1 MVRHPAGL
9 AEGQQGQAALTP
21 EQVRAL
27 LSPAGRQA
35 VAAAEALDLSPAA
48 RVRSAEAV
56 RVHGGLGPLALEQ
69 ALLRQRARAK
79 HPRGA
84 ELWWT
89 GPALEQSSSYD
100 LARHRAR
107 LFDRPVLDLCCSVGG
122 DLLALPDGSVGV
134 DLDEARLL
142 LAQANAQVLGRDVA
156 LVRADVTALRLP
168 PGADVVVDPARRA
181 GARRVFDPRAY
192 SPPLDLVL
200 GWRTAVRSLV
210 VKVAPGVDHEAL
222 PDDLEVEVVSLRG
235 DVKEAVLLAGA
246 VRTGSRRTATLL
258 PAGDVLVDAP
268 VPAPAVR
275 PPGAW
280 LLEPDGAVV
289 RAHLVAQLA
298 DAVGGWL
305 LDGTIAYVSAD
316 ERVATPYGRWFEVL
330 EVLPFG
336 LKPLRERLRAHDA
349 GPLVVKKR
357 GTAVEPDQLRRQ
369 LKLTGSREVTVVL
382 TRAAGRQV
390 AMVVRPDEAAAP
402 P

>member
-1 MVRHPAGL
+1 VVRHPAGL
-9 AEGQQGQAALTP
+9 AAGQQGQAALTP
-21 EQVRAL
+21 AQVRAL

-35 VAAAEALDLSPAA
+35 VTAAEALDLSPGA
-48 RVRSAEAV
+48 RVRAAEAV
-56 RVHGGLGPLALEQ
+56 RGHGELGPLALEQ
-69 ALLRQRARAK
+69 ALLRQRARIK
-79 HPRGA
+79 HPRGD

-89 GPALEQSSSYD
+89 GAALEQASSYD

-107 LFDRPVLDLCCSVGG
+107 RFDRPVLDLCCSVGG

-142 LAQANAQVLGRDVA
+142 LARANAELLGRDVA

-168 PGADVVVDPARRA
+168 RGADVVVDPARRA

-192 SPPLDLVL
+192 APPLDLVL
-200 GWRTAVRSLV
+200 GWRGRVRSLV

-246 VRTGSRRTATLL
+246 VRTGARRTATLL
-258 PAGDVLVDAP
+258 PGSDVLTDAAVP
-268 VPAPAVR
+268 VPAVR
-275 PPGAW
+275 PPGRW

-289 RAHLVAQLA
+289 RAHLVAQVA

-305 LDGTIAYVSAD
+305 LDETIAYVSAD
-316 ERVATPYGRWFEVL
+316 ARVATPFGRWFEVL

-336 LKPLRERLRAHDA
+336 LKPLRARLRAHDA

-357 GTAVEPDQLRRQ
+357 GTAVEPEQLRRQ

-382 TRAAGRQV
+382 TRSAGRQV
-390 AMVVRPDEAAAP
+390 AMVVRPDQP
-402 P
+402 